1 MFWSQMF
8 WIGRSVLEQK
18 VFSPDVLTQMSL
30 IELLWIEIF
39 WIKKV
44 LNPKV
49 EAAIEV
55 GVEARSG
62 VEVVPRL
69 TVNYVKQQL

>member
-1 MFWSQMF
+1 M
-8 WIGRSVLEQK
+8 
-18 VFSPDVLTQMSL
+18 
-30 IELLWIEIF
+30 
-39 WIKKV
+39 

-69 TVNYVKQQL
+69 TVILCETTIIDMYIEYVCIFGKRHACIDNH